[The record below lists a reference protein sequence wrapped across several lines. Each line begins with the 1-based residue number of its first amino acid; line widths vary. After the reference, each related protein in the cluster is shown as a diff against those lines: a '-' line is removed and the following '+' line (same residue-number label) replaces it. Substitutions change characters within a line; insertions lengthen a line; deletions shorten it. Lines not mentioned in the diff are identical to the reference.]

1 MTDLKI
7 NLSSYSKLFTENSV
21 ILTIS
26 NKINYIYGKNGIG
39 KSTIAKTI
47 KDQFFTIFNIHLFN
61 GFEGIVGENNRFDA
75 VALGIE
81 INKIKTPLYK
91 K

>member
-1 MTDLKI
+1 M
-7 NLSSYSKLFTENSV
+7 NLSSYSKRFTENSF

-26 NKINYIYGKNGIG
+26 NKINYIYGKNGTG

-47 KDQFFTIFNIHLFN
+47 KDQFFTNFNIHLFS
-61 GFEGIVGENNRFDA
+61 GFEGIVGENNRLDA

>member
-7 NLSSYSKLFTENSV
+7 NLSSYSERFTENSV

-26 NKINYIYGKNGIG
+26 NKINYIYGKNGKG

-47 KDQFFTIFNIHLFN
+47 KDRFFTNFNIHLFN
-61 GFEGIVGENNRFDA
+61 GFEGIVGENNRSDA